1 MSVMAGS
8 INPSAFLKDAT
19 GDRRFWVIPLAKN
32 WIVPTEQLRSERDQI
47 WAAAVAAYRAGE
59 SRYLSREEYEI
70 HKKVNEQFRD
80 SDIWLSTIEN
90 WLMDREIQRFS
101 IERILLECLGF
112 TLDKIDTKSR
122 NRVRDCLIS
131 LGCTPLGSR
140 RESEYDGK
148 ARRVWQSPEKFPSQ
162 EAIDESDNGDNG
174 DNGSDNGSVVVQN
187 PVPDSV
193 TTVTTLDNGKKAN
206 FFQSQNNG
214 KIPDP
219 DPVEEAEE
227 SYEAGLMREIGSI
240 FDRLEWDKG
249 KREQFLIT
257 RYGGGNLEGL
267 SRSDLI
273 DAADLLIKIEEK
285 SNGKNNYSLENN
297 KRNC

>member
-1 MSVMAGS
+1 
-8 INPSAFLKDAT
+8 
-19 GDRRFWVIPLAKN
+19 
-32 WIVPTEQLRSERDQI
+32 
-47 WAAAVAAYRAGE
+47 VAAYRAGE

-70 HKKVNEQFRD
+70 HKRVNEQFRD
-80 SDIWLSTIEN
+80 SDIWLSAIEN
-90 WLMDREIQRFS
+90 WLIDQEIQRFS

-122 NRVRDCLIS
+122 NRIRDCLIS

-162 EAIDESDNGDNG
+162 VVIDEPDNGDNG

-187 PVPDSV
+187 PDTARV

-227 SYEAGLMREIGSI
+227 SYEAGLIREIGLI
-240 FDRLEWDKG
+240 FDRLQWDKY
-249 KREQFLIT
+249 RIDHFLFT
-257 RYGGGNLEGL
+257 RYDESHLEFL

>member
-1 MSVMAGS
+1 
-8 INPSAFLKDAT
+8 
-19 GDRRFWVIPLAKN
+19 
-32 WIVPTEQLRSERDQI
+32 
-47 WAAAVAAYRAGE
+47 
-59 SRYLSREEYEI
+59 
-70 HKKVNEQFRD
+70 
-80 SDIWLSTIEN
+80 
-90 WLMDREIQRFS
+90 
-101 IERILLECLGF
+101 
-112 TLDKIDTKSR
+112 
-122 NRVRDCLIS
+122 LIS

-162 EAIDESDNGDNG
+162 AIIDDPDNGDNG
-174 DNGSDNGSVVVQN
+174 DNGSDNGSVVSQN
-187 PVPDSV
+187 LVPERI
-193 TTVTTLDNGKKAN
+193 TTVTTLDNGKNKD
-206 FFQSQNNG
+206 FSQSQNNG

-219 DPVEEAEE
+219 DPVEESEE
-227 SYEAGLMREIGSI
+227 SYEAGLIREIGSI

-249 KREQFLIT
+249 KREHFLIT

>member
-1 MSVMAGS
+1 M
-8 INPSAFLKDAT
+8 
-19 GDRRFWVIPLAKN
+19 
-32 WIVPTEQLRSERDQI
+32 
-47 WAAAVAAYRAGE
+47 
-59 SRYLSREEYEI
+59 
-70 HKKVNEQFRD
+70 
-80 SDIWLSTIEN
+80 
-90 WLMDREIQRFS
+90 
-101 IERILLECLGF
+101 LECLGF

-162 EAIDESDNGDNG
+162 AIDESDNGDNG

-187 PVPDSV
+187 PDTARV
-193 TTVTTLDNGKKAN
+193 TTVTTLYNGKKAN

-227 SYEAGLMREIGSI
+227 SYEAGLIREIGSI

-249 KREQFLIT
+249 KREKFLIT
-257 RYGGGNLEGL
+257 RYGGGDLEGL

-285 SNGKNNYSLENN
+285 SKGRLTDSI
-297 KRNC
+297 